1 MFEWLIQL
9 IEILHPAILPA
20 ISAFV
25 CVPFKKGQATSSL
38 IINIMDEIESEKQP
52 NKLPLSGIPPDTQ
65 QGEVILSENG
75 IVLHPQ
81 AVDDALDPLNWTSF
95 QKHTILA
102 IVMAL

>member
-9 IEILHPAILPA
+9 IEILHSVILPA
-20 ISAFV
+20 ISAFL
-25 CVPFKKGQATSSL
+25 CVPLKKGRGTNSL

-52 NKLPLSGIPPDTQ
+52 NKLPLSEVPPETQ
-65 QGEVILSENG
+65 QGEVILSEHG

>member
-1 MFEWLIQL
+1 MADTVDLNPSFR
-9 IEILHPAILPA
+9 HP
-20 ISAFV
+20 SRNFCV
-25 CVPFKKGQATSSL
+25 CVCVLFKKDQATNSL
-38 IINIMDEIESEKQP
+38 IIKIMDEIESEKQP
-52 NKLPLSGIPPDTQ
+52 NKLPLSETPPDTQ
-65 QGEVILSENG
+65 PGEVILSENG